1 MFRLMHHQSPH
12 HLLLTNLETCCL
24 LLLQPYFSFPSKTDF
39 NLRSFQHNCYH
50 SNMLLDLLTSTCS
63 GAPEV
68 DVAAGTVAGTDAG
81 AEAVAVAA
89 TAVAEERMVTNLADQ
104 RR

>member
-1 MFRLMHHQSPH
+1 MFLSAPPQSPH
-12 HLLLTNLETCCL
+12 LLPTNLETCCL
-24 LLLQPYFSFPSKTDF
+24 LLLQPYFSFPSKID
-39 NLRSFQHNCYH
+39 LPPRSFQHNCYH

-68 DVAAGTVAGTDAG
+68 DVAAGTVAGADAG
-81 AEAVAVAA
+81 AVVVAA

-104 RR
+104 RC